1 LPRIALTLYL
11 DPGEAEALIRVR
23 NNEDNV
29 ERFPAM
35 IDTGAQTCLFPITLL
50 DSVPHEITDR
60 ERFTIEQAG
69 IAGQAF
75 SALEATIE
83 IVIEDALGN
92 ESPPLK
98 VRAWFAETSLS
109 LIGFDG
115 ILDRATLY
123 LDMRETR
130 TGWME
135 FND

>member
-1 LPRIALTLYL
+1 VTLNIYV
-11 DPGEAEALIRVR
+11 DPGEVETLVRIR
-23 NNEDNV
+23 NNDGGF
-29 ERFPAM
+29 ERFTAM
-35 IDTGAQTCLFPITLL
+35 IDTGAPISLFPFTLL
-50 DSVPHEITDR
+50 NSVPHEITDR

-69 IAGQAF
+69 VAGQSF

-83 IVIEDALGN
+83 VVIEDGLGN